1 MLGTDFGGGSGDQAR
16 QGGDELACFIEVL
29 EIVCVL
35 VGGQTALDGCGAHHV
50 DGRGANDFDGGN
62 VCDIAQLLINGLDL
76 LLGELGVAVDG
87 GFFSRGEA
95 EVIVFSAHNPRISHF
110 V

>member
-1 MLGTDFGGGSGDQAR
+1 M
-16 QGGDELACFIEVL
+16 
-29 EIVCVL
+29 
-35 VGGQTALDGCGAHHV
+35 

-62 VCDIAQLLINGLDL
+62 VCNIAQLLINGLDL

-87 GFFSRGEA
+87 GFFSRGKA